1 MSEITYQMV
10 LSTLQTVGLIVG
22 VFYYLYNMRNAQR
35 TRNLALKAQEHAVET
50 REAQLFMQIYSQ
62 INTIES
68 QKAWAEILNMQW
80 DDMQDFRR
88 KYDSTNN
95 PEAWGMRGHIWWSYT
110 AIGHLLEKGLV
121 DPELLYDTLGPMMML
136 QWNKWKEV
144 IYDTRDEAIRRNAKG
159 AMDMFSGF
167 EYLYNE
173 MFKQLEKKAN

>member
-1 MSEITYQMV
+1 MSEISYQMV
-10 LSTLQTVGLIVG
+10 LSTLQTVSIMVG
-22 VFYYLYNMRNAQR
+22 IFYYVMTLRNNSKNQQ
-35 TRNLALKAQEHAVET
+35 LALKAQEHAVET

-62 INTIES
+62 LNTIES

-95 PEAWGMRGHIWWSYT
+95 PEAWSKRGHIWWSYT

-144 IYDTRDEAIRRNAKG
+144 IYDTREEAIRRKAKG
-159 AMDMFSGF
+159 ATDMFSGF

-173 MFKQLEKKAN
+173 MVEQLEKKA